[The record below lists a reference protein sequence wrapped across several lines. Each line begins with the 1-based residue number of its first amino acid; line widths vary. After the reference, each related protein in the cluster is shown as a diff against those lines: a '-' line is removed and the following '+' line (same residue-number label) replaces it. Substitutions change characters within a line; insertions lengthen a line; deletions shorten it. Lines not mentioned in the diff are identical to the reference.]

1 MFNAFGEE
9 HVRGKQTKGKEVHEQ
24 PVHLYFSPNFIKV
37 ISSMN
42 KRRARYVARM
52 RQLRVPEK
60 WYSENL
66 KPLHLD
72 TDNYRLCEVSFF
84 LFIARQPEWA

>member
-1 MFNAFGEE
+1 
-9 HVRGKQTKGKEVHEQ
+9 
-24 PVHLYFSPNFIKV
+24 
-37 ISSMN
+37 MN